1 VIVGGSIY
9 TTDAT
14 QEFGKHVIRGGRTT
28 SDCVAF
34 QSGTATTR
42 FFTDNSGYRHMWG
55 GSSGGAGLNFNY
67 PEQDG
72 DTDGGGICRFGGN
85 MQVGHDTQ
93 KGVSLTVRTDDNA
106 AGDFNARIRLY
117 ESGNDGFS
125 FVYNNTTNNLTINSV
140 ASGSETERMSID
152 SSTGAVDIV
161 GAISKGSGTFNIP
174 HVLPGKKDTHRLIH
188 SFVEAPQP
196 DLYYRGEL
204 TMSGSSATVN
214 LDTHSNMTKG
224 TFETLNGKVQAFV
237 SNQDNFIGVRGKVEG
252 AVLTVHAASS
262 LSVCKVSWL
271 VVGQRKDQTILDT
284 ICNAEGDLEV
294 EKENTL
300 SQNMRRRK
308 QVAENEK
315 DRTDYDAALAA
326 LDAKIAEQVE
336 VQKALKQAQLDAE
349 AADEEALLD

>member
-1 VIVGGSIY
+1 
-9 TTDAT
+9 
-14 QEFGKHVIRGGRTT
+14 
-28 SDCVAF
+28 
-34 QSGTATTR
+34 
-42 FFTDNSGYRHMWG
+42 
-55 GSSGGAGLNFNY
+55 
-67 PEQDG
+67 
-72 DTDGGGICRFGGN
+72 
-85 MQVGHDTQ
+85 
-93 KGVSLTVRTDDNA
+93 
-106 AGDFNARIRLY
+106 
-117 ESGNDGFS
+117 
-125 FVYNNTTNNLTINSV
+125 
-140 ASGSETERMSID
+140 
-152 SSTGAVDIV
+152 
-161 GAISKGSGTFNIP
+161 
-174 HVLPGKKDTHRLIH
+174 
-188 SFVEAPQP
+188 
-196 DLYYRGEL
+196 
-204 TMSGSSATVN
+204 
-214 LDTHSNMTKG
+214 
-224 TFETLNGKVQAFV
+224 
-237 SNQDNFIGVRGKVEG
+237 RGKVEG